1 MRTKKSGSSH
11 DHCQELYNAA
21 FAPGSAEL
29 KYLCLQRGN
38 DGTNKVE
45 NHAGG
50 TDYFPEAIPLFA
62 NDEAYHRI
70 TKHCQ
75 SLLSQPSKADR
86 LNAVLGGDST
96 SDAVASSKKFFFGIK
111 EGCDA
116 RVRQRFAELVRRVW
130 EKAHS
135 VRKTVR
141 RSTYRAED
149 DRNWQLWMFYH
160 RFIKDTLRRCVI
172 QAPTLDKDQWH
183 NADKYPMIR
192 YLLPSPTIKDEN
204 LTATLAKLHEDP
216 KNEARECA
224 AVEFYELYLQS
235 ALVPVYKGQMIYF
248 KLDCIKVDS
257 NTSALDQERDMLLA
271 SNGGSSTAPLSAWR
285 GAIVTKTKR
294 IKTGPI
300 HLGTEPQ
307 NFDDSDNPI
316 GVGTVDVPEEVYC
329 KKLFSNDDWFKL
341 TLKIDSVADYKEN
354 IMFDRPKVFRDGEA
368 TDPQRQEGIKIAT
381 GFSIPKI
388 KNFTT
393 NFSERTAADDT
404 LAALQKGPGEAGNT
418 NLEVAVESQLYLH
431 AMDVFDYM
439 YDGRHFDCSNS
450 GQAGLRQ
457 KFITDKSAYPLGIE
471 ADFKENDLVRAS
483 RALIAANPS
492 FVKTNNLTTFKLRS
506 DIEKTWSKD
515 TEAYKT
521 VLMYLANCPMAQ
533 MVSADRMI
541 NTQGRFTVVQM
552 GGGGGGQL
560 SGGGDKPAIRQVEK
574 LGTPLE
580 HPYVFE
586 HGEASATSSEP
597 SERGYTSI
605 FGDDGSSTR
614 YMELLD

>member
-1 MRTKKSGSSH
+1 MNEGLT
-11 DHCQELYNAA
+11 
-21 FAPGSAEL
+21 AP
-29 KYLCLQRGN
+29 
-38 DGTNKVE
+38 
-45 NHAGG
+45 
-50 TDYFPEAIPLFA
+50 
-62 NDEAYHRI
+62 
-70 TKHCQ
+70 
-75 SLLSQPSKADR
+75 
-86 LNAVLGGDST
+86 ST
-96 SDAVASSKKFFFGIK
+96 TAVASSNKFFFGIK

-149 DRNWQLWMFYH
+149 DKNWQLWMFYH

-172 QAPTLDKDQWH
+172 QAPTLNKVEWYDKD
-183 NADKYPMIR
+183 NYPMIQ
-192 YLLPSPTIKDEN
+192 YLLPSPTKDDAG
-204 LTATLAKLHEDP
+204 LTATLGDLHTNP

-285 GAIVTKTKR
+285 GAIVTKTKTIDTLP
-294 IKTGPI
+294 IK
-300 HLGTEPQ
+300 LGTKARSGTAAGSGTAGTLE
-307 NFDDSDNPI
+307 
-316 GVGTVDVPEEVYC
+316 GVGSVRVPEEVYC
-329 KKLFSNDDWFKL
+329 KKLFTDNDWFKL

-354 IMFDRPKVFRDGEA
+354 IMFDRPKVFRDGETPDA
-368 TDPQRQEGIKIAT
+368 QRAQGIKIAT

-393 NFSERTAADDT
+393 NFSERTAVGDT
-404 LAALQKGPGEAGNT
+404 LAALNAAPGASST
-418 NLEVAVESQLYLH
+418 KLEVAVESQLYLH

-439 YDGRHFDCSNS
+439 YDGRHFECNS
-450 GQAGLRQ
+450 TGETALRT
-457 KFITDKSAYPLGIE
+457 KFKTEKSAYPLGTD
-471 ADFKENDLVRAS
+471 ADFTDGSSLRAS
-483 RALIAANPS
+483 RALIA
-492 FVKTNNLTTFKLRS
+492 NNASNVTSPDLATFKVAADLS
-506 DIEKTWSKD
+506 NKWSKD

-552 GGGGGGQL
+552 GGGGDGQL

-574 LGTPLE
+574 LDAPGAPVRVRARRGLGNILGTVGARLHVDLWRRRLLHALHGAAGLKKKKEDPAPPPKPPPPQTPL
-580 HPYVFE
+580 PP
-586 HGEASATSSEP
+586 P
-597 SERGYTSI
+597 SP
-605 FGDDGSSTR
+605 
-614 YMELLD
+614 